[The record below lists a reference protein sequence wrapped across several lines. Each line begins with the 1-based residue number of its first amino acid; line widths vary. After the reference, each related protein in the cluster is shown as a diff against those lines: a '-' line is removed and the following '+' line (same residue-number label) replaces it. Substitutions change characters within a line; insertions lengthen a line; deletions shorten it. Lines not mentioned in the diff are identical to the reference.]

1 MGGPLVNPS
10 LVSITS
16 DPVTRQS
23 VVSFTN
29 NSTLALSKI
38 AILTSKNKT
47 LAIVPNGGTTATVNF
62 VPNNNNL
69 LGLKAFQGLTAV
81 KPNMRS
87 DNVFTTAGDV
97 PLAPTNV
104 AVIPTEKDGTVE
116 VSWDIPWTDAS
127 GAEISWADHEDAWY
141 STDGPKTYEIDQR
154 TTQWNVAGL
163 ISGVIYYFQV
173 RLKDSAG
180 VYGPYSETVTV
191 SFASAPGKPTLTSS
205 AVAVQPGESFQLA
218 WTYETSD
225 TTDQAQAIIYDG
237 GIELARVESN
247 AQRMSVTPAWLY
259 GTSHTLTVQT
269 VSKSGFISE
278 MSDPVVITVAE
289 RPTISPIAS
298 AITSGITDGV
308 LTDLPIVMEVTGA
321 GDGGQTTIKIERLK
335 DYFVDRPDGSVTDGY
350 GGEII
355 FAVSYAGEGEL
366 TIGPGDLVGAFDDGG
381 EYRLTAIVQDS
392 VGQKAEAFLDF
403 VVEWDHQAET
413 PTATVTVDASDL
425 SAKIKA
431 IAPASY
437 EEGDTVDIYRLSAD
451 KPELIVKGG
460 EFGTFYIDPYP
471 ASNGGYRFVDITVNG
486 DYANATGIA
495 WIDVPCNLA
504 IDETVIDFNG
514 ERISLPYN
522 IDLQNTWDKDFEE
535 TKYLNGHVV
544 GDWNRAV
551 SKTVSLN
558 AVLPRDDERTA
569 TVRDLAVWPGICHV
583 RTPDGSSY
591 SADVQV
597 AESTGYSTKMISYT
611 FNITRVDPEGTEVI
625 DEANT

>member
-1 MGGPLVNPS
+1 
-10 LVSITS
+10 
-16 DPVTRQS
+16 
-23 VVSFTN
+23 
-29 NSTLALSKI
+29 
-38 AILTSKNKT
+38 
-47 LAIVPNGGTTATVNF
+47 
-62 VPNNNNL
+62 
-69 LGLKAFQGLTAV
+69 
-81 KPNMRS
+81 
-87 DNVFTTAGDV
+87 
-97 PLAPTNV
+97 
-104 AVIPTEKDGTVE
+104 
-116 VSWDIPWTDAS
+116 
-127 GAEISWADHEDAWY
+127 
-141 STDGPKTYEIDQR
+141 
-154 TTQWNVAGL
+154 
-163 ISGVIYYFQV
+163 
-173 RLKDSAG
+173 
-180 VYGPYSETVTV
+180 
-191 SFASAPGKPTLTSS
+191 
-205 AVAVQPGESFQLA
+205 
-218 WTYETSD
+218 
-225 TTDQAQAIIYDG
+225 
-237 GIELARVESN
+237 
-247 AQRMSVTPAWLY
+247 
-259 GTSHTLTVQT
+259 
-269 VSKSGFISE
+269 
-278 MSDPVVITVAE
+278 
-289 RPTISPIAS
+289 
-298 AITSGITDGV
+298 
-308 LTDLPIVMEVTGA
+308 
-321 GDGGQTTIKIERLK
+321 
-335 DYFVDRPDGSVTDGY
+335 VTDGY